1 MITQNIVDEA
11 LKRCGNKTILD
22 IRAGLGYTS
31 VLLSDGG
38 CGLAYTFR
46 NDLGAC
52 CTSMEKAGKLIGMNA
67 EEVIPWLMEDNRL
80 KAAIGLAT
88 ANAVFN
94 TNAESYGHGNV
105 IDEISIESSDTFGM
119 IGEFRP
125 ILTKVRAKAKQVYV
139 FEQKPNLGEG
149 LYSEQQIPH
158 LLPQCSVIV
167 ITSTSII
174 NHTIDEILPYCANAK
189 QVCLVGASTPL
200 IPELFR
206 ALPITLLAGVV
217 VTNADLLLQIVS
229 QGGGTMSMK
238 PAVDQVLAYVSQS
251 ASS

>member
-1 MITQNIVDEA
+1 
-11 LKRCGNKTILD
+11 
-22 IRAGLGYTS
+22 
-31 VLLSDGG
+31 
-38 CGLAYTFR
+38 
-46 NDLGAC
+46 
-52 CTSMEKAGKLIGMNA
+52 MNA

-105 IDEISIESSDTFGM
+105 VDEISIGSSDTFGM

-125 ILTKVRAKAKQVYV
+125 ILAKVRAKAKQVYV
-139 FEQKPNLGEG
+139 FEQKPNLDEG
-149 LYSEQQIPH
+149 LYSEQQIPQ

-174 NHTIDEILPYCANAK
+174 NHTIDEILPYCVNAK
-189 QVCLVGASTPL
+189 QVCLVGPSTPL
-200 IPELFR
+200 NPAIFR
-206 ALPITLLAGVV
+206 TLPITLLAGVV
-217 VTNADLLLQIVS
+217 VTNAELLLQIVS

-238 PAVDQVLAYVSQS
+238 PA
-251 ASS
+251 

>member
-1 MITQNIVDEA
+1 MISQNIVDEA
-11 LKRCGNKTILD
+11 LKRCGSKTIVD
-22 IRAGLGYTS
+22 VRAGLGYTC

-52 CTSMEKAGKLIGMNA
+52 CGSMDSAGKLIGMNA

-88 ANAVFN
+88 ANAIFN
-94 TNAESYGHGNV
+94 INTEIYEHGNV
-105 IDEISIESSDTFGM
+105 VDEISINASDTFGM

-125 ILTKVRAKAKQVYV
+125 ILAKVRAKTKQVYV
-139 FEQKPNLGEG
+139 FEQKPNLCEG
-149 LYSEQQIPH
+149 LYSEQQIPQ

-167 ITSTSII
+167 ITSTCII
-174 NHTIDEILPYCANAK
+174 NHTIDKILPYCVNAK
-189 QVCLVGASTPL
+189 QVCLVGPSTPL
-200 IPELFR
+200 NPAIFR
-206 ALPITLLAGVV
+206 TVPITLLAGVV
-217 VTNADLLLQIVS
+217 VTNAELLLQIVS

-238 PAVDQVLAYVSQS
+238 PAVDQVLAHVL
-251 ASS
+251 

>member
-1 MITQNIVDEA
+1 MVTQNIIDEA
-11 LKRCGNKTILD
+11 LRRCGSKTIMD
-22 IRAGLGYTS
+22 VRAGLGYTS

-67 EEVIPWLMEDNRL
+67 EEVIPWLMDKNRL

-94 TNAESYGHGNV
+94 LNVEGYGHGNV
-105 IDEISIESSDTFGM
+105 VDEISIESSDTFGM

-125 ILTKVRAKAKQVYV
+125 ILAKVRAKAKQVYV
-139 FEQKPNLGEG
+139 FEQKPNLSEG
-149 LYSEQQIPH
+149 LYSEQQIPEF
-158 LLPQCSVIV
+158 LPQCSVIV

-174 NHTIDEILPYCANAK
+174 NHTIDEILPYCTNAK
-189 QVCLVGASTPL
+189 QVCLVGPSTPL

-217 VTNADLLLQIVS
+217 VTNAELLLQIVS
-229 QGGGTMSMK
+229 QGGGTMSMR
-238 PAVDQVLAYVSQS
+238 PAVNQVLAHVS
-251 ASS
+251 

>member
-1 MITQNIVDEA
+1 MITQSSVDEA
-11 LKRCGNKTILD
+11 FRQCGSKRIVD
-22 IRAGLGYTS
+22 VRAGLGYTC

-52 CTSMEKAGKLIGMNA
+52 CGSMDSAGQLIGMNA
-67 EEVIPWLMEDNRL
+67 EEVIPWLLEDNRL
-80 KAAIGLAT
+80 KAAIALAT

-94 TNAESYGHGNV
+94 TNVEGYGHGNV
-105 IDEISIESSDTFGM
+105 VDEISIDSSDTFGM

-125 ILTKVRAKAKQVYV
+125 ILFKVRAKAKQVYV
-139 FEQKPNLGEG
+139 FEREPNLCEG
-149 LYSEQQIPH
+149 LYSEQQIPQ

-174 NHTIDEILPYCANAK
+174 NHTIDKILPYCVNAK
-189 QVCLVGASTPL
+189 QVCLVGPSTPL
-200 IPELFR
+200 NPELFR
-206 ALPITLLAGVV
+206 TLPITLLAGVV
-217 VTNADLLLQIVS
+217 VTNAQLLLQIVS

-238 PAVDQVLAYVSQS
+238 PAVDQVLVRVA
-251 ASS
+251 

>member
-11 LKRCGNKTILD
+11 LKRCGSKTIVD
-22 IRAGLGYTS
+22 VRAGLGYTC

-52 CTSMEKAGKLIGMNA
+52 CGSMNSAGKLIGMNV
-67 EEVIPWLMEDNRL
+67 EEVIPWLLEDNRL

-88 ANAVFN
+88 ANAIFN
-94 TNAESYGHGNV
+94 INTESYGHGNV
-105 IDEISIESSDTFGM
+105 VDEISIDASDTFGM

-125 ILTKVRAKAKQVYV
+125 ILAKVRAKTKQVYV
-139 FEQKPNLGEG
+139 FEQKPNLCEG
-149 LYSEQQIPH
+149 LYSEQQIPQ
-158 LLPQCSVIV
+158 LLPRCSVIV

-174 NHTIDEILPYCANAK
+174 NHTIDELLPYCVNAK
-189 QVCLVGASTPL
+189 QVCLVGPSTPL
-200 IPELFR
+200 NPAIFR
-206 ALPITLLAGVV
+206 TLPIMLLAGVV
-217 VTNADLLLQIVS
+217 VTNAELLLQIVS

-238 PAVDQVLAYVSQS
+238 PAVDQVLAHVL
-251 ASS
+251 

>member
-38 CGLAYTFR
+38 CGLACTFR

-105 IDEISIESSDTFGM
+105 VDEISIGSSDTFGM

-125 ILTKVRAKAKQVYV
+125 ILAKVRAKAKQVYV

-149 LYSEQQIPH
+149 LYSEQQIPQ

-174 NHTIDEILPYCANAK
+174 NHTIDEILPYCQNAQ
-189 QVCLVGASTPL
+189 QVCLVGPSTPL

-217 VTNADLLLQIVS
+217 VTNAELLLQIVS

-238 PAVDQVLAYVSQS
+238 PAGDQVFVHIS
-251 ASS
+251 

>member
-11 LKRCGNKTILD
+11 LKRCKNKTILD
-22 IRAGLGYTS
+22 VRAGLGYTC
-31 VLLSDGG
+31 VRLSDEG

-52 CTSMEKAGKLIGMNA
+52 CGSMDAAGKLIGINA
-67 EEVIPWLMEDNRL
+67 EEVIPWLMNDNRL

-88 ANAVFN
+88 ANAILNSN
-94 TNAESYGHGNV
+94 TESYGHGNV
-105 IDEISIESSDTFGM
+105 VDEISIESSDAFGM

-125 ILTKVRAKAKQVYV
+125 ILAKVRAKTKQVYV
-139 FEQKPNLGEG
+139 FEQKPSSCEG
-149 LYSEQQIPH
+149 LYSEQQIPQ

-174 NHTIDEILPYCANAK
+174 NHTIDEILPYCVNAK
-189 QVCLVGASTPL
+189 QVCLVGPSTPL
-200 IPELFR
+200 LTILFH

-217 VTNADLLLQIVS
+217 VTNAELLLQIVS

-238 PAVDQVLAYVSQS
+238 PAVDQVLAHVL
-251 ASS
+251 